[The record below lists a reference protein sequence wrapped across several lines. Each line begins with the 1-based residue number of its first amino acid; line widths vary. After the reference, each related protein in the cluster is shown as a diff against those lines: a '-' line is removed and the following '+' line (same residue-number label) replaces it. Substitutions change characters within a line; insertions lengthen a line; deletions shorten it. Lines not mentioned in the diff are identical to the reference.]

1 MKEKIEKALLTVNG
15 AKVKVEESQK
25 SKENKHK
32 KFFLKPLNTLVSLHE
47 RSESLFVQYGMNILM
62 YEDLYFQVIEDL
74 IYEHFGSAVSE
85 VMFWWVSEV
94 KDPKK
99 KDHYVQDEKFG
110 KKYLVK
116 SPTQVYNTL
125 KKLKLFKDL

>member
-1 MKEKIEKALLTVNG
+1 MKERIEKALLTISG
-15 AKVKVEESQK
+15 AKVKVEESKK

-32 KFFLKPLNTLVSLHE
+32 KFFVKTLNTLASLQE
-47 RSESLFVQYGMNILM
+47 RSDTLFVQYGINIIM

-74 IYEHFGSAVSE
+74 IYEHYGSAVSE
-85 VMFWWVSEV
+85 VIFWWVSEV

-99 KDHYVQDEKFG
+99 KEYYIQDEKFN
-110 KKYLVK
+110 KKHIVRT
-116 SPTQVYNTL
+116 PTQVYNTL

>member
-1 MKEKIEKALLTVNG
+1 MKERIEKALLTISG
-15 AKVKVEESQK
+15 AKVKVEETKK

-32 KFFLKPLNTLVSLHE
+32 KFFVKTLNTLVSLQE
-47 RSESLFVQYGMNILM
+47 RSDTLFVQYGVNIIM

-74 IYEHFGSAVSE
+74 VYEHFGPAVSE

-99 KDHYVQDEKFG
+99 KEYYIQDEKFD
-110 KKYLVK
+110 KKYIVK
-116 SPTQVYNTL
+116 TPIQVYNTL

>member
-1 MKEKIEKALLTVNG
+1 
-15 AKVKVEESQK
+15 
-25 SKENKHK
+25 
-32 KFFLKPLNTLVSLHE
+32 
-47 RSESLFVQYGMNILM
+47 M
-62 YEDLYFQVIEDL
+62 YEDLYFTVIEDL
-74 IYEHFGSAVSE
+74 VYEHFGSAVSE

>member
-1 MKEKIEKALLTVNG
+1 MKEKIKKALLTING
-15 AKVKVEESQK
+15 AKVKVEESKK

-32 KFFLKPLNTLVSLHE
+32 KFFLKTLNTLVSLNE
-47 RSESLFVQYGMNILM
+47 RSENLFVEYGMNILM

-74 IYEHFGSAVSE
+74 VYEHFGSAVSE
-85 VMFWWVSEV
+85 VMFWWISEV

-99 KDHYVQDEKFG
+99 KNYYIQDEKYG
-110 KKYLVK
+110 KKYIVK
-116 SPTQVYNTL
+116 TPTQVYNTL

>member
-1 MKEKIEKALLTVNG
+1 MKERIEKALLTVSG
-15 AKVKVEESQK
+15 AKVKVEETKK

-32 KFFLKPLNTLVSLHE
+32 KFFVKTLNTLVSLQE
-47 RSESLFVQYGMNILM
+47 RSDTLFVQYGVNIIM

-74 IYEHFGSAVSE
+74 VYEHFGPAVSE

-99 KDHYVQDEKFG
+99 KEYYIQDEKFN
-110 KKYLVK
+110 KKYIVK
-116 SPTQVYNTL
+116 TPIQVYNTL